1 MVRSSPTS
9 RIHVIGAGL
18 AGLAASV
25 RLAEQGYKTVLY
37 EAGPVAG
44 GRCRSYFDET
54 LGCRL
59 DNGNHLLMS
68 GNRAALAYLDTI
80 GAQDTLVGP
89 TTAQFPFIDLA
100 TGERWVLA
108 PNAGPIPFWIGN
120 PTKRV
125 PGSRLIDYLSGLR
138 FVLCGKQATVSDLV
152 GRNQAL
158 FRRFWEPLAVA
169 ALNTAAAEGAAHLLW
184 PVLRETFAKG
194 AAFCRPLVARE
205 GLSESFI
212 DPALAWL
219 ALKGGRLMTG
229 ARVRSLHMTDDRVSA
244 LDVGGTLYPVEAQD
258 YVVVATPAPVAAT
271 LLPGITVPEQ
281 HRPIVNAHFRLD
293 KAISAEP
300 VAVQGVIGGLSEW
313 IFVRGPL
320 VSVTISAATH
330 AVDLSAETLAPRIW
344 AEVARAQNL
353 GDLPCPPWRIVKEKR
368 ATFAQTPAD
377 VARRPGPRT
386 AWPQIVL
393 AGDWTDT
400 GLPATIEGAIRSGN
414 AAAQYILRDRP
425 QSPAK

>member
-1 MVRSSPTS
+1 MARSSPIP
-9 RIHVIGAGL
+9 RVHVIGAGL

-25 RLAEQGYKTVLY
+25 RLAETGYKITLY

-68 GNRAALAYLDTI
+68 GNRAAITYLKTI
-80 GAQDTLVGP
+80 GAAESLVGP
-89 TTAQFPFIDLA
+89 TTAHFPFIDLS

-108 PNAGPIPFWIGN
+108 PNNGPFPFWIFD
-120 PTKRV
+120 PQKRV
-125 PGSRLIDYLSGLR
+125 PGSTLLDYLSGLR
-138 FVLCGKQATVSDLV
+138 FALCGKQATVTDLV
-152 GRNQAL
+152 GRNHAL

-184 PVLRETFAKG
+184 PVLRETFGKG

-229 ARVRSLHMTDDRVSA
+229 ARVRSLGLSGDRVVH
-244 LDVGGTLYPVEAQD
+244 LDIAGTQYPVEPHD
-258 YVVVATPAPVAAT
+258 YVVVATPAPITAG
-271 LLPGITVPEQ
+271 LLPGLTVPD
-281 HRPIVNAHFRLD
+281 HHSPIVNAHFRLD
-293 KAISAEP
+293 HAISTEP
-300 VAVQGVIGGLSEW
+300 VAVQGVVGGLCEW

-320 VSVTISAATH
+320 LSVTISAATH
-330 AVDLSAETLAPRIW
+330 AVDEAAENLAPRIW

-353 GDLPCPPWRIVKEKR
+353 GDMPCPPWRIVKEKR

-377 VARRPGPRT
+377 VARRPGTQTRWSNV
-386 AWPQIVL
+386 AL
-393 AGDWTDT
+393 AGDWTNT

-414 AAAQYILRDRP
+414 SAAQYILCHP
-425 QSPAK
+425 Q